1 MGDVA
6 ADLLAAGPTGVLPR
20 GCYFVATPN
29 KDSFDSRYAA
39 IGWICRAQVIGVGE
53 AIL

>member
-1 MGDVA
+1 MGSRFRPAPRVII
-6 ADLLAAGPTGVLPR
+6 PR

-29 KDSFDSRYAA
+29 KDSFDSRYAV
-39 IGWICRAQVIGVGE
+39 IGWICRPRVIGVGE